1 MKSPSGGNRYQKIR
15 TNVWYEQPGMTYI
28 KWTRANA
35 VNFRIS
41 YEVGLMMIIRFVTDS
56 MKSGFSVVTPILGI
70 CFWIFADTNA
80 LLSSECCPFCSAAS
94 QTLRQEILSMDAAAI
109 GRLETDGRTDV
120 DGSAAFRIE
129 KVLLGG
135 KLIKV
140 DQEIEASYF
149 GSGKSAKKFLL
160 LGVDPTKL
168 LWSSPLPLSADAERY
183 VEAIQKLPESQVERL
198 EFFQKYFEHADSL
211 LARDSYDEFAL
222 APYSDVLL
230 LKDKMDREQL
240 LKWVQDTSKSPDRKR
255 LYFTMLAICGK
266 PEDAELFESMI
277 RSENPEARA
286 GLDAL
291 IAAYLTLKGEKGI
304 ELVKKQFFDNAQSQ
318 YADIYS
324 AVMALR
330 FHGTEANILPKE
342 AITGAMHRL
351 LERPDLADLVIPDLA
366 RWSDWSQIDKVC
378 ELFEKATDDNNWV
391 RVPVI
396 NYLRACPLPAAKE
409 KLIKL
414 EKIDPKS
421 VQRAKTFFPI
431 PSPAAPKKSDSSSL
445 RLPNGLER
453 ALVID
458 GNRKS
463 IRIASFGDSFAVSQL
478 AQTHLLATLP
488 IGGKLNLWAPFVVL
502 VIATILLALI
512 MWNIATNGG
521 IVAQVILNRML

>member
-1 MKSPSGGNRYQKIR
+1 
-15 TNVWYEQPGMTYI
+15 
-28 KWTRANA
+28 
-35 VNFRIS
+35 
-41 YEVGLMMIIRFVTDS
+41 MMNIRFVTNA
-56 MKSGFSVVTPILGI
+56 MKTFLSVVAPVLGV
-70 CFWIFADTNA
+70 CFWSLPNSDSV
-80 LLSSECCPFCSAAS
+80 LGSECCPFCGAPT

-109 GRLETDGRTDV
+109 GRLETDGRADV
-120 DGSAAFRIE
+120 DGTAAFKIE
-129 KVLLGG
+129 KVLLGE

-140 DQEIEASYF
+140 DQAIEASYF
-149 GSGKSAKKFLL
+149 GPGKSPKKFLL

-168 LWSSPLPLSADAERY
+168 LWSSPLPLSADAENY
-183 VEAIQKLPESQVERL
+183 VEAIRKLPESQVERL
-198 EFFQKYFEHADSL
+198 DFFQKYFEHADSL

-222 APYSDVLL
+222 APYSDVML
-230 LKDKMDREQL
+230 LKDKMDREKL

-266 PEDAELFESMI
+266 PEDAVLFESMI
-277 RSENPEARA
+277 RSEKPEARA

-291 IAAYLTLKGEKGI
+291 IAAYLTLKGEKGV
-304 ELVKKQFFDNAQSQ
+304 ELVKKEFFDNPQSQ

-366 RWSDWSQIDKVC
+366 RWSDWSQIEKVC

-396 NYLRACPLPAAKE
+396 NYLRACPLPEAKD

-414 EKIDPKS
+414 EKIDPNS
-421 VQRAKTFFPI
+421 VKRAKTFFPI
-431 PSPAAPKKSDSSSL
+431 PSPAALKKEDSSSL
-445 RLPNGLER
+445 LPLKGIEK
-453 ALVID
+453 ALVNKE
-458 GNRKS
+458 NRKS
-463 IRIASFGDSFAVSQL
+463 IRVASLSDSFAVAQLMQSHPVPESQIVSPF
-478 AQTHLLATLP
+478 ATLSAS
-488 IGGKLNLWAPFVVL
+488 GKLNLWAPVVVL
-502 VIATILLALI
+502 AIATIMLALV

-521 IVAQVILNRML
+521 FVAQVVLGWNR

>member
-1 MKSPSGGNRYQKIR
+1 
-15 TNVWYEQPGMTYI
+15 
-28 KWTRANA
+28 
-35 VNFRIS
+35 
-41 YEVGLMMIIRFVTDS
+41 MMISRFITDT
-56 MKSGFSVVTPILGI
+56 MKLGLSLVAAILSVGFWTFSV
-70 CFWIFADTNA
+70 TNA
-80 LLSSECCPFCSAAS
+80 QVRGEYCPFCSAAS
-94 QTLRQEILSMDAAAI
+94 QTLRQEILSMDAVAI

-120 DGSAAFRIE
+120 DGSAAFKIE
-129 KVLLGG
+129 KVLSGQ

-140 DQEIEASYF
+140 DQSIEASYF
-149 GSGKSAKKFLL
+149 GPGKSAKKFLL

-266 PEDAELFESMI
+266 PEDAKLFESMI
-277 RSENPEARA
+277 RSEKPEARA

-304 ELVKKQFFDNAQSQ
+304 ELVKEQFFDNAQSQ

-330 FHGTEANILPKE
+330 FHGTEANVLPKE
-342 AITGAMHRL
+342 SITGAMHRL

-366 RWSDWSQIDKVC
+366 RWSDWTQLDKVC

-396 NYLRACPLPAAKE
+396 NYLRACPLPEAKE

-431 PSPAAPKKSDSSSL
+431 PSPAAPKKADSSSL
-445 RLPNGLER
+445 RLPKTVDR
-453 ALVID
+453 AVVLD

-463 IRIASFGDSFAVSQL
+463 IRIASHRDSFAVLQLGQSQSFGEKSTVS
-478 AQTHLLATLP
+478 ASPYATLP
-488 IGGKLNLWAPFVVL
+488 SAATGLNLWAPFAVVA
-502 VIATILLALI
+502 IATILLAMV
-512 MWNIATNGG
+512 MWNIATSGG
-521 IVAQVILNRML
+521 SIAQLVLIWNR

>member
-1 MKSPSGGNRYQKIR
+1 
-15 TNVWYEQPGMTYI
+15 
-28 KWTRANA
+28 
-35 VNFRIS
+35 
-41 YEVGLMMIIRFVTDS
+41 MMIIRFVTNA
-56 MKSGFSVVTPILGI
+56 MKTLLSAAAPVLGV
-70 CFWIFADTNA
+70 CFWSLTHTNA
-80 LLSSECCPFCSAAS
+80 VVGSECCPFCSAAS
-94 QTLRQEILSMDAAAI
+94 QTLRQEILSMDAVAI
-109 GRLETDGRTDV
+109 GRLETDGRADV
-120 DGSAAFRIE
+120 DGTAAFKIE
-129 KVLLGG
+129 KVLLGE

-140 DQEIEASYF
+140 DQAIEASYF
-149 GSGKSAKKFLL
+149 GPGKSPKKFLL
-160 LGVDPTKL
+160 LGIDPTKL
-168 LWSSPLPLSADAERY
+168 LWSSPLPLSADAEKY
-183 VEAIQKLPESQVERL
+183 VEAIRKLPESQVERL

-222 APYSDVLL
+222 APYSDVVL
-230 LKDKMDREQL
+230 LKDKMDRVQL

-266 PEDAELFESMI
+266 PEDADLFESMI

-291 IAAYLTLKGEKGI
+291 IAAYLTLKGEKGV
-304 ELVKKQFFDNAQSQ
+304 ELIKKEFFDNPKSQ

-330 FHGTEANILPKE
+330 FHGTEAAVLPKE
-342 AITGAMHRL
+342 SITGAMHRL

-396 NYLRACPLPAAKE
+396 NYLRACPLPEAKE

-414 EKIDPKS
+414 EKIDPSAVK
-421 VQRAKTFFPI
+421 RAKTFFPI
-431 PSPAAPKKSDSSSL
+431 PSPAAPKKEDSSSL
-445 RLPNGLER
+445 LLLKTLER
-453 ALVID
+453 ALVVE

-463 IRIASFGDSFAVSQL
+463 IRVASLSDSFAISQL
-478 AQTHLLATLP
+478 PQSRSDRENASQIVPSLATLSA
-488 IGGKLNLWAPFVVL
+488 GGKLNLWAPAFVL
-502 VIATILLALI
+502 VIATIMLTMV

-521 IVAQVILNRML
+521 FVAQVVLGWNR